1 MADNLPVPSCAPHE
15 VLVRVHAAAV
25 NPLDCRIR
33 EGYGAPVYRGMLP
46 LVLGRDVSGEV
57 VATGSSAR
65 AFPVGAQVF
74 GALSP
79 VSPNGTHA
87 EYVAVS
93 EAHLARKPEC
103 LTHEEAS
110 AIPFAALTAWRAL
123 FASGGEELRAGE
135 RVLIMGGGSSVGT
148 AAAQLALAKGCQVA
162 ATCGPRSHARLAALG
177 VTQLADYTAG
187 KAGALSRVARDE
199 GWAPFDVALD
209 TVGSRQSERSAIG
222 LLRKGVGRYVT
233 LHGQLAGLVGERGIV
248 AGGAAAGFELMR
260 KKMLHRASDDV
271 GYHWAVMR
279 QDSDAMAEIGR
290 LARRGA
296 LEVAL
301 GWTLPL
307 EEAARA
313 HELTEDTSVGG
324 KVVLTPRHS
333 SSF

>member
-1 MADNLPVPSCAPHE
+1 MADNLPSFVRPHE
-15 VLVRVHAAAV
+15 VLV
-25 NPLDCRIR
+25 PFCRCR
-33 EGYGAPVYRGMLP
+33 QSAGLSDPPGYGRLSWQLP
-46 LVLGRDVSGEV
+46 LVLGRDERRG

-65 AFPVGAQVF
+65 AFPVGAHVF

-187 KAGALSRVARDE
+187 KGKAGALSRVARDE

-248 AGGAAAGFELMR
+248 AA
-260 KKMLHRASDDV
+260 
-271 GYHWAVMR
+271 
-279 QDSDAMAEIGR
+279 
-290 LARRGA
+290 ARR
-296 LEVAL
+296 L
-301 GWTLPL
+301 GL
-307 EEAARA
+307 
-313 HELTEDTSVGG
+313 S
-324 KVVLTPRHS
+324 
-333 SSF
+333 